1 MKKWIV
7 IFIILGLLF
16 LTNPTKDEYVS
27 WMKDKSTANS
37 GQIEKGLVSVF
48 GNFIYGGTTTST
60 NLYLFSIFETK
71 LDTDKPYRVIG
82 IFKNFIPINF

>member
-7 IFIILGLLF
+7 ILIILGLLF

-27 WMKDKSTANS
+27 WMKDKSTVNS
-37 GQIEKGLVSVF
+37 GQIEKGLVSMF
-48 GNFIYGGTTTST
+48 GNFIFDQTTTST
-60 NLYLFSIFETK
+60 NLYLFSFFETK
-71 LDTDKPYRVIG
+71 LDKDKSYKVVG